1 MLQKL
6 DDLNNFHKKKDPW
19 GYSLNPDDL
28 KRVEILLS
36 EIPESKYMN
45 VLDVGCGQGFVTS
58 RLPGENIYG
67 IDISTEAI
75 KHANNRNIEQV
86 NFIQGSIFDL
96 NKMFKKKFD
105 LIIITGVLYPQYIGD
120 SSSLIYKIIDKLL
133 SDGGFLIT
141 VHIDEWYSCQF
152 PYLKLKQFY
161 YPYRDYNHKLEI
173 YGK

>member
-1 MLQKL
+1 MIQKL

-19 GYSLNPDDL
+19 DYQSNPEDLNRL
-28 KRVEILLS
+28 EVLLS
-36 EIPESKYMN
+36 EIPDRKYVN
-45 VLDVGCGQGFVTS
+45 VLDIGCGQGFVTS

-67 IDISTEAI
+67 VDISEEAI
-75 KHANNRNIEQV
+75 KQAIKASSEKL
-86 NFIQGSIFDL
+86 NFVQSSIFDL
-96 NKMFKKKFD
+96 NKNFQNKFD
-105 LIIITGVLYPQYIGD
+105 LIVITGVLYPQYIGN
-120 SSSLIYKIIDKLL
+120 SSSLIYIIIDKILKEN
-133 SDGGFLIT
+133 GYLIT